1 MNAATH
7 AITPEELMAFLDGEL
22 PAAEAQ
28 SVSAHAA
35 QCAECSTLAE
45 KFRTVSHSLLNWQV
59 EPVPQKLENS
69 LKGFAANPSSIK
81 KAAKPSIFIRASF
94 WNWKQWTIRA
104 AAATAALVFAL
115 AIAVPPFLHREDP
128 FSRIEKFSKLTRAPV
143 VELRAEQAAPQA
155 RAIQRAE
162 VEEMEDKAA
171 LARREQEA
179 AVTENLAVSPQP
191 RPDAAPA
198 ASIAAPMIA
207 RIASLTIEVKDF
219 DASRAQL
226 DAILA
231 KHHGYFA
238 QLDVTTPENS
248 AREVQASLRIPVDEL
263 SAALA
268 DLKSIGRVEN
278 ETQKGDEVTQEHAD
292 LVARLKNS
300 RETEDRF
307 RAILQQRTGKVS
319 DVLQVEEEIARVR
332 GEIESM
338 EAEQKAL
345 EHRVDFATVDL
356 QLTEEYKA
364 QLNGPADSVLT
375 RFHNAVV
382 AGYRNASETVVG
394 IVLFFAEYGPGLVV
408 WLAILSIPVIF
419 LRRRY
424 RKSLAT
430 L

>member
-1 MNAATH
+1 
-7 AITPEELMAFLDGEL
+7 
-22 PAAEAQ
+22 
-28 SVSAHAA
+28 
-35 QCAECSTLAE
+35 
-45 KFRTVSHSLLNWQV
+45 
-59 EPVPQKLENS
+59 
-69 LKGFAANPSSIK
+69 
-81 KAAKPSIFIRASF
+81 
-94 WNWKQWTIRA
+94 
-104 AAATAALVFAL
+104 
-115 AIAVPPFLHREDP
+115 
-128 FSRIEKFSKLTRAPV
+128 
-143 VELRAEQAAPQA
+143 
-155 RAIQRAE
+155 
-162 VEEMEDKAA
+162 MEDKAA